1 VKGVKARI
9 QDQEGIPPYQ
19 QRLIVTGVEMED
31 DWTLKDYG
39 LQPDAIVHLVF
50 QSLVKKPLCKE
61 HVIVMTLTGKA
72 IQIKVTENLTVMD

>member
-1 VKGVKARI
+1 MVKTPTGKTIPIQVTENLTVKDFKPRI
-9 QDQEGIPPYQ
+9 QNQEGIPPDQ

-50 QSLVKKPLCKE
+50 QSLVKAPL
-61 HVIVMTLTGKA
+61 
-72 IQIKVTENLTVMD
+72 